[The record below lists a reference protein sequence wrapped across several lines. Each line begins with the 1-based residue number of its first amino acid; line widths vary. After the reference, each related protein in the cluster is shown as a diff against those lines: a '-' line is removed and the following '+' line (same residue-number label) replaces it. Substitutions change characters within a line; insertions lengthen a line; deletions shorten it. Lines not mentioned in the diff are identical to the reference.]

1 MAIQVTIEYE
11 ALLEIV
17 DQLSEE
23 QQQQLINQIMEQR
36 LRRRPLNTEEKIQL
50 LESAQIHNPINE
62 TPSIRRADWYDDD
75 GR

>member
-1 MAIQVTIEYE
+1 MAIQLTIEYE

-23 QQQQLINQIMEQR
+23 QQQQLIEQIMEQR
-36 LRRRPLNTEEKIQL
+36 ARRRALNAEEKIQL
-50 LESAQIHNPINE
+50 LESAQLHNSINE
-62 TPSIRRADWYDDD
+62 IPSIRRADWYDDH